1 MKGKLKYVVPIAGLL
16 LVFGVYKFVIAKP
29 ADSDAKVHGQVYV
42 LPKEFVLNMAGG
54 RYAKL
59 TVGLVLAEDEEL
71 EGGHGGGAKPPEGFG
86 PLAQEALVRE
96 IVTDTLTGG
105 DADELTA
112 SDGRAAYKRQ
122 ILRAVKGHTDVH
134 AEDVVFTDVAVQ

>member
-1 MKGKLKYVVPIAGLL
+1 MKGKLKLIVPIAGLL
-16 LVFGVYKFVIAKP
+16 LAFGVYKLVLAKP
-29 ADSDAKVHGQVYV
+29 TDSDAKVHGQVYV

-59 TVGLVLAEDEEL
+59 TVGLVLSHDEEL
-71 EGGHGGGAKPPEGFG
+71 EGGGHGPKPPEGFG

-105 DADELTA
+105 DADRLTS
-112 SDGRAAYKRQ
+112 SDGRTAYKRK
-122 ILRAVKGHTDVH
+122 ILHAVERETDVH

>member
-1 MKGKLKYVVPIAGLL
+1 MKGKLKFIVPIAGLL
-16 LVFGVYKFVIAKP
+16 LVFGVYKFVFATP

-42 LPKEFVLNMAGG
+42 LPKEFVVNMAGG

-59 TVGLVLAEDEEL
+59 TVGLVLSHDEKL
-71 EGGHGGGAKPPEGFG
+71 ESGGHAPPPPEGFG

-105 DADELTA
+105 EADELTA
-112 SDGRAAYKRQ
+112 SSGRGAYKRK
-122 ILRAVKGHTDVH
+122 ILHAVKSETDVH